1 MTTLRDDDVSG
12 VLNIDKPKGL
22 TSYAVVSRLRR
33 GLKQRRVGHA
43 GTLDPLATGV
53 LVVCLGRAVRLTEYV
68 AENAKAYRAT
78 IRFGLTTTTWDLEGE
93 VVERR
98 AYDRLSL
105 ETIQQALPGFIGRIA
120 QVPPMYSA
128 LKRGGQPLYRLARR
142 GITVEREARLVEVQG
157 IEVLSWQPPDLVLRI
172 ACSKG
177 TYIRSLAHDLG
188 QALGVGAV
196 LADLA
201 RLAVGN
207 LRLEEAIS
215 LEALLSEG
223 HDGSWKRHL
232 LPMRVALGE
241 MPGVQV
247 DEETARRISFGQSV
261 SLDLAGDA
269 MLSYAYDEGE
279 RLLAILKRDPESGL
293 WWPQKVLNES
303 N

>member
-1 MTTLRDDDVSG
+1 MTLRDGDVSG

-33 GLKQRRVGHA
+33 VLKQRRVGHA

-53 LVVCLGRAVRLTEYV
+53 LVVCLGQAVRLTEYA
-68 AENAKAYRAT
+68 AESAKAYRAT
-78 IRFGLTTTTWDLEGE
+78 IRFGLTTTTWDLEGA

-98 AYDRLSL
+98 TYDGLSL
-105 ETIQQALPGFIGRIA
+105 ESIQRALPGFIGRIA

-128 LKRGGQPLYRLARR
+128 LKRDGQPLYRLARR

-157 IEVLSWQPPDLVLRI
+157 IELLSWQPPDLVLRI
-172 ACSKG
+172 VCSKG

-188 QALGVGAV
+188 QTLGVGAV
-196 LADLA
+196 LADLV

-215 LEALLSEG
+215 LEALLSERS
-223 HDGSWKRHL
+223 DGSWKRHL
-232 LPMRVALGE
+232 LPMRAALGE

-261 SLDLAGDA
+261 SLDLAGDV

-279 RLLAILKRDPESGL
+279 RLFAILKPDPQSGL
-293 WWPQKVLNES
+293 WRPQKVLNES
-303 N
+303 S